1 MPRTPSRAAT
11 ATDTSEAN
19 PYQNMREQLWAGVQ
33 VVSAPQ
39 LFPTP
44 ASLAAR
50 MIEMAGIMTGH
61 AVLEPSAGTG
71 RILEALDTVCPIDSL
86 SVTAVELNHA
96 LAARLTARFPQA
108 GTICRDFLEY
118 GEEPG
123 TFDRILMNPPFVQ
136 AQDIDHIRHALRF
149 LKPGEQFAAIC
160 ANGPRQAEQLR
171 ALAEESGSIW
181 EPLPAG
187 TFSESGTGVHAV
199 LLTVER

>member
-11 ATDTSEAN
+11 ATDTGEAK
-19 PYQNMREQLWAGVQ
+19 PYQNMRGQLRAGVQ

-44 ASLAAR
+44 APLAAC
-50 MIEMAGIMTGH
+50 MIGMAGIMPGH
-61 AVLEPSAGTG
+61 ALLEPSAGTG
-71 RILEALDTVCPIDSL
+71 RILEALDAACPVASL

-96 LAARLTARFPQA
+96 LAATLAARFPQA
-108 GTICRDFLEY
+108 RTICRDFLEC
-118 GEEPG
+118 GEELG

-136 AQDIDHIRHALRF
+136 TQDIDHIRHALKF
-149 LKPGEQFAAIC
+149 LKPGGQLVAIC

-171 ALAEESGSIW
+171 THAEESGGIW

-187 TFSESGTGVHAV
+187 ASANPAQTCMPCC
-199 LLTVER
+199 